1 LKSISKIAQKRILKL
16 KQKYWRDTL
25 TIVQMDY
32 LAEAIAT
39 LAMYLVEEAEKHAE
53 LTTKFL
59 AEEAAIQAAEEA
71 AELKRMFS
79 EPCFT

>member
-1 LKSISKIAQKRILKL
+1 M
-16 KQKYWRDTL
+16 

-39 LAMYLVEEAEKHAE
+39 LAVYLVEEAEKHAE

-59 AEEAAIQAAEEA
+59 AEQAAIQAAEEA
-71 AELKRMFS
+71 AEMKKMFS